1 MEFLKEYTTKGK
13 DSRKIIILRVKDDNE
28 KSGYEKNRPDTTYFW
43 VRLYHEHE
51 NIYWFTT
58 DEKYLKDIP
67 TTEEIIIYSTS
78 SYHDTFLNKKFYME
92 EEYEKYKVIRER
104 KEKLKKLN
112 NV

>member
-13 DSRKIIILRVKDDNE
+13 DSRKIIIFRMKKDNE
-28 KSGYEKNRPDTTYFW
+28 KTEYEKNRPNTTYFW
-43 VRLYHEHE
+43 VRLCHEKT
-51 NIYWFTT
+51 YWFTT

-78 SYHDTFLNKKFYME
+78 SYHVNKKFYME

-112 NV
+112 EYETI